1 MNLNTLYYR
10 YKILK
15 GVLIRLKDIILER
28 RSVRKF
34 TEDYVTD
41 EELKEL
47 LEAARFAPSWA
58 NTQSSYFIAIRN
70 KEMMKE
76 LVEKCYPK
84 NPATKCSLEASLLLV
99 ACYEKGKSGYYKE
112 LDFNNVG
119 TWGMFDLGLACQNIM
134 LRAHEMG
141 LGTVVVGAY
150 DFENAKD
157 IIGVEDK
164 YEIAG
169 ILPIGRR
176 VDSETPIPK
185 RRELEDIFRVIK

>member
-1 MNLNTLYYR
+1 M
-10 YKILK
+10 K
-15 GVLIRLKDIILER
+15 GVLRILKDIILER

-34 TEDYVTD
+34 TDDYVTD
-41 EELKEL
+41 NELREL
-47 LEAARFAPSWA
+47 LEAARFALSWA
-58 NTQSSYFIAIRN
+58 NTQSSYFIAVRN
-70 KEMMKE
+70 KEIIKE

-84 NPATKCSLEASLLLV
+84 NPATNCSLGASLLIV
-99 ACYEKGKSGYYKE
+99 ACYEKGKSGYYRE
-112 LDFNNVG
+112 NDFNKVG

-141 LGTVVVGAY
+141 LGTVVVGSY

-176 VDSETPIPK
+176 VDSETPVPK
-185 RRELEDIFRVIK
+185 RRDIEDMFRVLK

>member
-1 MNLNTLYYR
+1 M
-10 YKILK
+10 KK
-15 GVLIRLKDIILER
+15 IILER

-34 TEDYVTD
+34 TDDYVTD
-41 EELKEL
+41 EQLKEL

-70 KEMMKE
+70 KELIKE

-84 NPATKCSLEASLLLV
+84 NPATNCSLGTSLLIV
-99 ACYEKGKSGYYKE
+99 ACYEKGKSGYYKDF
-112 LDFNNVG
+112 DFNSVG

-150 DFENAKD
+150 DFENAKS
-157 IIGVEDK
+157 ILNLEEK

-169 ILPIGRR
+169 ILPIGKR
-176 VDSETPIPK
+176 VEGEIPVPK
-185 RRELEDIFRVIK
+185 RRDLKDMFRILD